1 MGKGTQMLPRV
12 ALLEL
17 FTITIS
23 TQLQDV
29 RAYRD
34 TSMTYD
40 IERYYTQEKP
50 ISDEELQKRIKKALS
65 P

>member
-1 MGKGTQMLPRV
+1 MGKRTQVLLR
-12 ALLEL
+12 ASLLEV
-17 FTITIS
+17 FSITIS

-29 RAYRD
+29 RAYRN

-40 IERYYTQEKP
+40 LERHYTQEKP

-65 P
+65 

>member
-1 MGKGTQMLPRV
+1 MGKGTEMSPHSS
-12 ALLEL
+12 LLEL

-40 IERYYTQEKP
+40 LERHYTQEKP

-65 P
+65 

>member
-1 MGKGTQMLPRV
+1 MGKRV
-12 ALLEL
+12 EVSSRPSLLEL
-17 FTITIS
+17 FSIKVS

-40 IERYYTQEKP
+40 LERHYTQEKP

-65 P
+65 